1 MDVGWQDGGCWMVL
15 LAAGDIVRMQVTWKE
30 IEPGCYSLLV
40 SAGTPEGE
48 VPGEWTRF
56 AADK

>member
-1 MDVGWQDGGCWMVL
+1 MVL
-15 LAAGDIVRMQVTWKE
+15 LAAGYIVRVQVTWKE
-30 IEPGCYSLLV
+30 IELGCYSLLV